1 MIDRERKERLA
12 HLENQWKTEVRK
24 CKKYRLLLQGAEQ
37 RKAEIEKAIRE
48 I

>member
-1 MIDRERKERLA
+1 MTEQERKERLA
-12 HLENQWKTEVRK
+12 HLEEQWKKEVRN
-24 CKKYRLLLQGAEQ
+24 CKKYRFLLRGAEQ